1 MVEGYLNRK
10 AYFEET
16 LLVEFLQ
23 INLIGFRFK
32 LCKRHLFHSPAS
44 NVFEGV
50 GNRIIVLHHRC
61 LYVSEIVYASRIPPR
76 PLGVWKLGYLEV
88 KRLGDWRTRGLEDW
102 KVGGVGI
109 RGDRR
114 IGGLEL

>member
-44 NVFEGV
+44 NIFEGV

-61 LYVSEIVYASRIPPR
+61 LYVSEITHAKYF
-76 PLGVWKLGYLEV
+76 LY
-88 KRLGDWRTRGLEDW
+88 
-102 KVGGVGI
+102 
-109 RGDRR
+109 
-114 IGGLEL
+114 